1 MIFPQFAIVN
11 VEQLE
16 SGKSYNNRIYFVDI
30 EPASPSPG
38 LEDTPRSLVLKIAGH
53 FFDHRKVEN
62 ELGCLLLLKKYCPD
76 VPVPEAIAW
85 SANGQKIETVE
96 GRSIEAA
103 KDTPFSDHAWILT
116 TRLSGRVLNVADLDS
131 EHGGTILNQLGKF
144 ITMWRTRIPESPSW
158 GNLRI
163 KSGPEAAATLFRDL
177 IPGKVFSIDASLLHS
192 FSWPNTSP
200 YYQISANDQ
209 LSRLKA
215 EPQLKRNKSIFSTE
229 WEAWIEHELPE
240 YPLCQKGNHLLTHFD
255 LAPRNILISEDG
267 GGGPPRITGIL
278 DLEFTGFFP
287 PEEEFLNATVR
298 QDDDWE
304 ERHWNVLMREMAR
317 LGQKV
322 APVDGLGEGKYFD
335 EKEWDQACTVVEVVD
350 RIAPWEIIEG
360 KYTEEE
366 LRRELDEAA
375 ETVRVG
381 LEKLRR
387 ARKE

>member
-1 MIFPQFAIVN
+1 MSSSPSTPPHQPTYNVRLSTDRIHKIIRMIFPQFAIVN

-85 SANGQKIETVE
+85 SPNGEKIETVE

-158 GNLRI
+158 EICESSLVPKQQLPFSGI
-163 KSGPEAAATLFRDL
+163 SSQAKS
-177 IPGKVFSIDASLLHS
+177 
-192 FSWPNTSP
+192 SP
-200 YYQISANDQ
+200 
-209 LSRLKA
+209 
-215 EPQLKRNKSIFSTE
+215 ST
-229 WEAWIEHELPE
+229 
-240 YPLCQKGNHLLTHFD
+240 PLC
-255 LAPRNILISEDG
+255 
-267 GGGPPRITGIL
+267 
-278 DLEFTGFFP
+278 
-287 PEEEFLNATVR
+287 
-298 QDDDWE
+298 
-304 ERHWNVLMREMAR
+304 
-317 LGQKV
+317 
-322 APVDGLGEGKYFD
+322 
-335 EKEWDQACTVVEVVD
+335 CTASPG
-350 RIAPWEIIEG
+350 R
-360 KYTEEE
+360 T
-366 LRRELDEAA
+366 RRR
-375 ETVRVG
+375 TIRS
-381 LEKLRR
+381 RR
-387 ARKE
+387 TTNSHD